1 MPPSSLNSERNL
13 TAVGET
19 AGPCALR
26 TVTWVTGV
34 TALAALTALAVL
46 TTPPVL
52 LHRGWTFRVFRN
64 RNRNRNR
71 NRIGVRQ
78 IHGPTAHHTSRPPTA

>member
-1 MPPSSLNSERNL
+1 MPPSSLHSEPSI
-13 TAVGET
+13 TVAGET

-26 TVTWVTGV
+26 TVTWV

-52 LHRGWTFRVFRN
+52 LHRGWTCRVFRN
-64 RNRNRNR
+64 RNRNRT
-71 NRIGVRQ
+71 GVRQ
-78 IHGPTAHHTSRPPTA
+78 THSPTAHHTSRPPTA

>member
-1 MPPSSLNSERNL
+1 MPPSSLHSEQSL
-13 TAVGET
+13 TVVGET

-34 TALAALTALAVL
+34 TALA
-46 TTPPVL
+46 TPPVL
-52 LHRGWTFRVFRN
+52 LHRGWTCRVF

>member
-1 MPPSSLNSERNL
+1 MPPSSLHSEPSL
-13 TAVGET
+13 TVSGET

-26 TVTWVTGV
+26 SVTWVTWG
-34 TALAALTALAVL
+34 TALAALTTLAVL

-52 LHRGWTFRVFRN
+52 LHRGWTCRVF
-64 RNRNRNR
+64 RNRNR